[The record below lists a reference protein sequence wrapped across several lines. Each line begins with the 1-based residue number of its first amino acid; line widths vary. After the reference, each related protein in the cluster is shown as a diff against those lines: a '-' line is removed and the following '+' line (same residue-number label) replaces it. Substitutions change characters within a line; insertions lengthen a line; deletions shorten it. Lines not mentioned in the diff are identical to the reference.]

1 MTETTAQTPQLGQFG
16 VWRHAGGLAPEVGAA
31 IESAGYGAIWI
42 GGSPPADLDVAERLL
57 DATSTITVATGIV
70 NIWTAPADEVA
81 TSFHRLEA
89 RHPGRFLLGIG
100 VGHPEQPGLNY
111 SKPYAALVEYLDA
124 LDAAGVP
131 AGRRVLAALGPKVL
145 ELSAA
150 RAAGAHPYLTTPQHT
165 REARELLGPG
175 PVIAPEQK
183 VVLDTDPERARP
195 IGRSAVENPYL
206 HLRNYVNNLKRLGY
220 TDEQIENGGSDDLI
234 DALAAHG
241 DTQYV
246 AGRLRE
252 HLDAGADHV
261 AIQVLPAGDDPV
273 PALRELAG
281 ALGL

>member
-1 MTETTAQTPQLGQFG
+1 MTETTAETPQLGQFG

-131 AGRRVLAALGPKVL
+131 VGRRVLAALGPKVL

-220 TDEQIENGGSDDLI
+220 TDEQIENGGSDALI

-252 HLDAGADHV
+252 HLEAGADHV

>member
-1 MTETTAQTPQLGQFG
+1 MTETTGETPQLGQFG

-42 GGSPPADLDVAERLL
+42 GGSPPANLDVAERLL

-70 NIWTAPADEVA
+70 NIWTAPADEIA

-111 SKPYAALVEYLDA
+111 NKPYAALVEYLDV

-195 IGRSAVENPYL
+195 VGRAAVENPYL

-220 TDEQIENGGSDDLI
+220 TDEQIANGGSDELI

-241 DTQYV
+241 DAPYI

-261 AIQVLPAGDDPV
+261 AIQVLPAGDDPI

>member
-1 MTETTAQTPQLGQFG
+1 MTETTAETPQLGQFG

>member
-1 MTETTAQTPQLGQFG
+1 MTETTAETPQLGQFG

-70 NIWTAPADEVA
+70 NIWTAPAEDIA
-81 TSFHRLEA
+81 TSFHRLED

-111 SKPYAALVEYLDA
+111 SKPYAALVEYLDI

-165 REARELLGPG
+165 KEARELLGPG

-183 VVLDTDPERARP
+183 VVLDTDAERARP
-195 IGRSAVENPYL
+195 IGRAAVENPYL

-241 DTQYV
+241 DAPYI

>member
-1 MTETTAQTPQLGQFG
+1 MTETTAETPQLGQFG

-70 NIWTAPADEVA
+70 NIWTAPADEIA

-165 REARELLGPG
+165 RAARELLGPG

-220 TDEQIENGGSDDLI
+220 TDEQIADGGSDDLI

>member
-1 MTETTAQTPQLGQFG
+1 MTETTAETPQLGQFG

-124 LDAAGVP
+124 LDGAGVP

-195 IGRSAVENPYL
+195 IGRSAVEDPYL

-234 DALAAHG
+234 DALVAHG

>member
-1 MTETTAQTPQLGQFG
+1 MTETTAETPQLGQFG
-16 VWRHAGGLAPEVGAA
+16 VWRHAGGLAPDVGAA

-42 GGSPPADLDVAERLL
+42 GGSPPADLEIAERLL

>member
-1 MTETTAQTPQLGQFG
+1 MTETTAETPQLGQFG

-70 NIWTAPADEVA
+70 NIWTAPADEIA

-89 RHPGRFLLGIG
+89 RHPGRFLLGVG

-234 DALAAHG
+234 DALVAHG

>member
-1 MTETTAQTPQLGQFG
+1 M
-16 VWRHAGGLAPEVGAA
+16 
-31 IESAGYGAIWI
+31 
-42 GGSPPADLDVAERLL
+42 
-57 DATSTITVATGIV
+57 
-70 NIWTAPADEVA
+70 
-81 TSFHRLEA
+81 
-89 RHPGRFLLGIG
+89 
-100 VGHPEQPGLNY
+100 
-111 SKPYAALVEYLDA
+111 EYLDV

-165 REARELLGPG
+165 REARELLGPE

-195 IGRSAVENPYL
+195 VGRAAVENPYL

-220 TDEQIENGGSDDLI
+220 TDEQIANGGSDELI

-241 DTQYV
+241 DAPYI

-261 AIQVLPAGDDPV
+261 AIQVLPAGDDPI
-273 PALRELAG
+273 PALRELA
-281 ALGL
+281 AHWDSEFC

>member
-1 MTETTAQTPQLGQFG
+1 MTETKKETPQLGRFG

-42 GGSPPADLDVAERLL
+42 GGSPPADLEVAERLL

-70 NIWTAPADEVA
+70 NIWTAPAEEIA
-81 TSFHRLEA
+81 TSFHRLED

-111 SKPYAALVEYLDA
+111 SKPYAALVEYLDV

-165 REARELLGPG
+165 KEARELLGQG
-175 PVIAPEQK
+175 PVLAPEQK
-183 VVLDTDPERARP
+183 VVLDTDAERARP
-195 IGRSAVENPYL
+195 IGRAAVENPYL

-220 TDEQIENGGSDDLI
+220 TDEQIENGGSDELI

-241 DTQYV
+241 DAQYV

>member
-1 MTETTAQTPQLGQFG
+1 MLF
-16 VWRHAGGLAPEVGAA
+16 R
-31 IESAGYGAIWI
+31 S
-42 GGSPPADLDVAERLL
+42 
-57 DATSTITVATGIV
+57 
-70 NIWTAPADEVA
+70 
-81 TSFHRLEA
+81 
-89 RHPGRFLLGIG
+89 
-100 VGHPEQPGLNY
+100 
-111 SKPYAALVEYLDA
+111 
-124 LDAAGVP
+124 
-131 AGRRVLAALGPKVL
+131 
-145 ELSAA
+145 

-234 DALAAHG
+234 DALVAHG

>member
-1 MTETTAQTPQLGQFG
+1 MTETTAETPQLGQFG

-70 NIWTAPADEVA
+70 NIWTAPADEIA
-81 TSFHRLEA
+81 TSFHRLDA

-131 AGRRVLAALGPKVL
+131 AGRLVLAALGPKVL

-220 TDEQIENGGSDDLI
+220 TDEQIANGGSDDLI

-261 AIQVLPAGDDPV
+261 AIQVLPAGEDPV

>member
-42 GGSPPADLDVAERLL
+42 GGSPPADLEIAERLL
-57 DATSTITVATGIV
+57 DATSMITVATGIV
-70 NIWTAPADEVA
+70 NIWTAPVDEIA

-234 DALAAHG
+234 DALVAHG

-261 AIQVLPAGDDPV
+261 AVQVLP
-273 PALRELAG
+273 
-281 ALGL
+281 

>member
-1 MTETTAQTPQLGQFG
+1 MTETTAETPQLGQFG

-42 GGSPPADLDVAERLL
+42 GGSPPADLEVAERLL

-70 NIWTAPADEVA
+70 NIWTAPADEIA
-81 TSFHRLEA
+81 TSFHRIEA